1 MRRSDISNWT
11 PPVDITPPK
20 HPKPIILVVLALAAV
35 VLFGSLNCFYTV
47 DVKKQAVATTLDNAN
62 TDASIERVEKVDVYH
77 HFEVGYHSDAVEP
90 IPEENSETTADNNTM
105 NEDYCEPL
113 LSIKELIVKALRIM
127 FPAWIG
133 AQAVR
138 RSRLM
143 LPEPKKS

>member
-11 PPVDITPPK
+11 PPVDITPPEL
-20 HPKPIILVVLALAAV
+20 PKPIILLVMALAAV

-47 DVKKQAVATTLDNAN
+47 DIKQQAIVTTFDNAS
-62 TDASIERVEKVDVYH
+62 TDASVERVEKVDVYH
-77 HFEVGYHSDAVEP
+77 HFEVGYHSDAVESNL
-90 IPEENSETTADNNTM
+90 EENSETTADNNTI
-105 NEDYCEPL
+105 NEDYYELL
-113 LSIKELIVKALRIM
+113 LSIKEFIVKALRIM